1 MLCSISVASSML
13 ASLPS
18 CSRRSVL
25 WSLRSAVVDIVGS
38 VPVVGIVVGCT
49 IGSRLRHRPQ
59 HVRVVEL
66 VLRLSS
72 VVGVRSAPASWA
84 CVVLRISGRG
94 APGLDGLVSSVQV
107 CGRTACGCPERI
119 FGAVRCTPRIGI
131 CVGCVA
137 SAVDRWSV
145 VFASLVHVLGQFAFV
160 LLPDWIPV

>member
-1 MLCSISVASSML
+1 MRCSISVASSML

-72 VVGVRSAPASWA
+72 VVGVRSVPASWVCVGVRIGVRVVDVLVRVGSNVPTCA
-84 CVVLRISGRG
+84 RSDFEYLVHRVCVVRRI
-94 APGLDGLVSSVQV
+94 PK
-107 CGRTACGCPERI
+107 
-119 FGAVRCTPRIGI
+119 IGI
-131 CVGCVA
+131 CVGCV
-137 SAVDRWSV
+137 SKV
-145 VFASLVHVLGQFAFV
+145 VGC
-160 LLPDWIPV
+160 